1 MPKEIEA
8 QHIFVPALGIF
19 LGVALVIIDSTLV
32 NVALPVMARELHIS
46 DGAATFFVQAYQIV
60 LLTLLFPAIAL
71 SPLVG
76 CKRFFLCGIA
86 LFVAASLGCALSR
99 TPGSLCLFRILQAV
113 GGSAMLSVNIAL
125 VERVFKK
132 DRLATGIGF
141 NTATISISIII
152 GPALG
157 GFMLTHVS
165 WPWLF
170 AINLPLG
177 LLALLAAW
185 KHVPGEQNTRLAR
198 EHLRE
203 FAVILG
209 LSILLFAGFLA
220 SLGVFSWGLPWQILP
235 GTLLLLLCGTRLL
248 VRQQR
253 VGRLVLFPEH
263 VLLNKPFLFSLLV
276 TIVCFMAQSGTV
288 LAMPFAF
295 MEGLGFDIQDT
306 SLLLVAWP
314 ALHSVTSLASG
325 KLGKLVRRGN
335 RAVLGIILGACG
347 IVLFAFAPDA
357 SIRRLAAVVA
367 LCGLGYGLFRPQN
380 STAMLILASAGML
393 LCTAGILL
401 LALVP
406 APSFWRMASIV
417 ALCGLGYGLFQ
428 VPNETAT
435 LMFADAF
442 DRARTSSL
450 VSFCRTL
457 GQTLGTMVTA
467 GCLLKAPFNLELP
480 FLLAALAGGMGV
492 LLSLVRAVKYGN
504 VLDKGAPGN

>member
-8 QHIFVPALGIF
+8 QYIFVPALGIF

-32 NVALPVMARELHIS
+32 NVALPVMARELHVS
-46 DGAATFFVQAYQIV
+46 DGAATWFVQAYQIV

-132 DRLATGIGF
+132 GRLATGIGF

-185 KHVPGEQNTRLAR
+185 KHVPGEQHTRLAR

-235 GTLLLLLCGTRLL
+235 GTLLLLLCGARLL

-253 VGRLVLFPEH
+253 VGSLVLFPEH
-263 VLLNKPFLFSLLV
+263 VLLNKPFLFSL
-276 TIVCFMAQSGTV
+276 
-288 LAMPFAF
+288 
-295 MEGLGFDIQDT
+295 
-306 SLLLVAWP
+306 
-314 ALHSVTSLASG
+314 HSF
-325 KLGKLVRRGN
+325 
-335 RAVLGIILGACG
+335 
-347 IVLFAFAPDA
+347 LFTF
-357 SIRRLAAVVA
+357 
-367 LCGLGYGLFRPQN
+367 LFRKVKPLQMW
-380 STAMLILASAGML
+380 TLGPL
-393 LCTAGILL
+393 LPLHL
-401 LALVP
+401 SY
-406 APSFWRMASIV
+406 SF
-417 ALCGLGYGLFQ
+417 L
-428 VPNETAT
+428 
-435 LMFADAF
+435 LMFM
-442 DRARTSSL
+442 
-450 VSFCRTL
+450 
-457 GQTLGTMVTA
+457 MV
-467 GCLLKAPFNLELP
+467 
-480 FLLAALAGGMGV
+480 
-492 LLSLVRAVKYGN
+492 R
-504 VLDKGAPGN
+504 

>member
-1 MPKEIEA
+1 MRLNTYLSRPWA
-8 QHIFVPALGIF
+8 IF

-46 DGAATFFVQAYQIV
+46 DGAATWFVQAYQIV

-132 DRLATGIGF
+132 GRLATGIGF

-185 KHVPGEQNTRLAR
+185 KHVPGEQHTRLAR

-235 GTLLLLLCGTRLL
+235 GTLLLLLCGARLL

-253 VGRLVLFPEH
+253 VGSLVLFPEH

-335 RAVLGIILGACG
+335 RAVLGIVFGACG
-347 IVLFAFAPDA
+347 IVLFAFAPTLPSGA
-357 SIRRLAAVVA
+357 SRQLSPCVDWDTGFFGHKTRQPCSFLPLPACFFAQQGYCCLPMPQPLPSGAWPPLSPCAAGIRTISGAKRDSNAHVCRSLRQGKNKLACFLLQNA
-367 LCGLGYGLFRPQN
+367 GPDPGHHGYGRLPAQGPLQPGN
-380 STAMLILASAGML
+380 SPSCLLPWREVWASFSL
-393 LCTAGILL
+393 LCA
-401 LALVP
+401 
-406 APSFWRMASIV
+406 
-417 ALCGLGYGLFQ
+417 Q
-428 VPNETAT
+428 
-435 LMFADAF
+435 
-442 DRARTSSL
+442 
-450 VSFCRTL
+450 
-457 GQTLGTMVTA
+457 
-467 GCLLKAPFNLELP
+467 
-480 FLLAALAGGMGV
+480 
-492 LLSLVRAVKYGN
+492 
-504 VLDKGAPGN
+504 

>member
-8 QHIFVPALGIF
+8 QYIFVPALGIF

-46 DGAATFFVQAYQIV
+46 DGAATWFVQAYQIV

-132 DRLATGIGF
+132 GRLATGIGF

-185 KHVPGEQNTRLAR
+185 KHVPGEQHTRLAR

-209 LSILLFAGFLA
+209 LSILLFTGFLA
-220 SLGVFSWGLPWQILP
+220 SLGVFSWGLPWQIHTASP
-235 GTLLLLLCGTRLL
+235 FVWCKAPRTTATRWQS
-248 VRQQR
+248 R
-253 VGRLVLFPEH
+253 
-263 VLLNKPFLFSLLV
+263 SL
-276 TIVCFMAQSGTV
+276 S
-288 LAMPFAF
+288 
-295 MEGLGFDIQDT
+295 
-306 SLLLVAWP
+306 
-314 ALHSVTSLASG
+314 
-325 KLGKLVRRGN
+325 
-335 RAVLGIILGACG
+335 GACPLEQALF
-347 IVLFAFAPDA
+347 VLSSCHNCLFHGPVGN
-357 SIRRLAAVVA
+357 SSCHA
-367 LCGLGYGLFRPQN
+367 LCLHGGTGL
-380 STAMLILASAGML
+380 
-393 LCTAGILL
+393 
-401 LALVP
+401 
-406 APSFWRMASIV
+406 
-417 ALCGLGYGLFQ
+417 
-428 VPNETAT
+428 
-435 LMFADAF
+435 
-442 DRARTSSL
+442 
-450 VSFCRTL
+450 
-457 GQTLGTMVTA
+457 
-467 GCLLKAPFNLELP
+467 
-480 FLLAALAGGMGV
+480 
-492 LLSLVRAVKYGN
+492 
-504 VLDKGAPGN
+504 